1 MDYPQLESI
10 YFFILIPNVTRLVL
24 VSFMEILLIILAQLV
39 MVLAMDVLCRLPT
52 ASTVLPVTTDKLGQ
66 TRVEAVPQD
75 TTETIL
81 LLSALSAQLAASP
94 ALLPQSALPAS
105 KLLELLTTCI
115 TTNALKCVLQQHTV
129 T

>member
-1 MDYPQLESI
+1 
-10 YFFILIPNVTRLVL
+10 
-24 VSFMEILLIILAQLV
+24 MEILLIILAQLV

-66 TRVEAVPQD
+66 TRVEAAPQD
-75 TTETIL
+75 TTETTL

-94 ALLPQSALPAS
+94 ALLPQSAPPAS